1 MIPGPVALVVL
12 DGWGISE
19 KTEGNAIALA
29 RKPVMDRLLARY
41 PHTTLRTDGEA
52 VGLLEGQM
60 GNSNVGHLNLGAGRV
75 VYQDLSRIHRAI
87 NSGDFF
93 TNHALVEAVD
103 RARDGRALHLLG
115 LVSDGGVHSHIQ
127 HLFALL
133 RLARD
138 RGAER
143 VFVHAILDGRD
154 VLPRSAGRYLDA
166 LETEIARL
174 GTGTVASVMG
184 RYYAMDRDNRWER
197 TEKAYR
203 AVAEGQ
209 GLSASGP
216 REALE
221 SAYARGESD
230 EFVTPTVIVAPGGEP
245 VGRVAPGDAVIFFNF
260 RADRARQLTRAFV
273 QEDFGAFSRRRV
285 PVHFVTMTG
294 YDDSL
299 EVPVAFPRQHLR
311 KTLGELVSRRGWKQL
326 RIAETEKYAHV
337 TYFFNGGEEQVFP
350 GEKRVLVPSPKV
362 ATYDLCP
369 EMSAREVTRR
379 LLEELRSD
387 AYRLVVLNYA
397 NPDMVGH
404 TGNLKAAIQAIETV
418 DACLGEVVDAILA
431 ADGAA
436 LIVADHGNAERMLD
450 EDGGQPYTAHT
461 SNPVPCI
468 LVAHGAEGWRLHP
481 GTLADVAPTLL
492 QLLGLP
498 QPEEMDG
505 HSLIETE
512 TGGASLACANRHPQ
526 TDRP

>member
-1 MIPGPVALVVL
+1 MVPGPVALVVL
-12 DGWGISE
+12 DGWGISD

-29 RKPVMDRLLARY
+29 RTPVMDRLMDRY

-75 VYQDLSRIHRAI
+75 VYQDLSRIHRAV
-87 NSGDFF
+87 NSGEFF
-93 TNHALVEAVD
+93 SNPALVGAAE
-103 RARDGRALHLLG
+103 RAREGHALHLLG

-133 RLARD
+133 RLARE
-138 RGAER
+138 RGVQR
-143 VFVHAILDGRD
+143 VLVHAILDGRD
-154 VLPRSAGRYLDA
+154 VLPRSAGRYLSA
-166 LETEIARL
+166 LEAELARL
-174 GTGTVASVMG
+174 GTGMVASVMG

-203 AVAEGQ
+203 AVAEGR
-209 GLSASGP
+209 GLTASDP
-216 REALE
+216 RRALE
-221 SAYARGESD
+221 EAYARGESD
-230 EFVTPTVIVAPGGEP
+230 EFVTPTVIVNAAGAP
-245 VGRVAPGDAVIFFNF
+245 VGPVAAGDAVIFFNF

-273 QEDFGAFSRRRV
+273 QEDFGGFPRQRI
-285 PVHFVTMTG
+285 PLHFVTMTG

-311 KTLGELVSRRGWKQL
+311 HTLGELVSQQGWKQL

-337 TYFFNGGEEQVFP
+337 TYFFNGGEERVFP

-379 LLEELRSD
+379 LLEELRTDS
-387 AYRLVVLNYA
+387 YRLVVLNYA

-404 TGNLKAAIQAIETV
+404 TGNLEAAIRAIETV
-418 DACLGEVVDAILA
+418 DACLGEVVDAVLA
-431 ADGAA
+431 AGGAA
-436 LIVADHGNAERMLD
+436 LIVADHGNAERMRDD
-450 EDGGQPYTAHT
+450 EGDQPYTAHT

-468 LVAHGAEGWRLHP
+468 LVGQGVEGWRLRP

-498 QPEEMDG
+498 KPEEMDG
-505 HSLIETE
+505 QSLIEAE
-512 TGGASLACANRHPQ
+512 IGGASLACANRHPQ
-526 TDRP
+526 GDRS